1 MSIDFSRISFFGD
14 SLTDSGRLPQPVRPD
29 PPYVGGRFTNGL
41 VYAQILPREL
51 GVSSSNYAFGGAE
64 ASANSSNPG
73 QLIIG
78 LAAQVTAFE
87 AKYGFDG
94 PPPGTAV
101 SIFIGAN
108 DYFNADPQDE
118 KVVGSVLEGID
129 DAAVG
134 LAQAGADR
142 IVLYNLP
149 DISKTPRGRALPADE
164 RADADGLIAAH
175 NSGLRKLAL
184 TYNDAGVPTTIVDVN
199 RLTREIA
206 ADQGTF
212 GLKVIDKPLYLP
224 DSNDKLQATGV
235 TSVASP
241 DQVAFF
247 DDIHPT
253 RVVHAILA
261 VFSEATLRADKVTF
275 GSSRG
280 DVIHG
285 TAKADFIVAGLGDD
299 AISASG
305 GNDVVLAGR
314 GDDVV
319 NGSGGSD
326 LLSGGRGD
334 DVLRGSIGSDL
345 LAGNADDDVLGG
357 GAGNDVLILGT
368 GLDLAAGNEGNDLF
382 IVTDDA
388 LTGFDRVYGGA
399 GRDTLRIDVSADVF
413 ALQAFQDEVHHFVAG
428 DLTILR
434 SVGLMARDVERLEVF
449 VDGARKFATGLAAV
463 DQGAAAKA
471 LIHDADLWGFL

>member
-1 MSIDFSRISFFGD
+1 M
-14 SLTDSGRLPQPVRPD
+14 
-29 PPYVGGRFTNGL
+29 
-41 VYAQILPREL
+41 
-51 GVSSSNYAFGGAE
+51 
-64 ASANSSNPG
+64 
-73 QLIIG
+73 
-78 LAAQVTAFE
+78 
-87 AKYGFDG
+87 
-94 PPPGTAV
+94 
-101 SIFIGAN
+101 
-108 DYFNADPQDE
+108 
-118 KVVGSVLEGID
+118 
-129 DAAVG
+129 
-134 LAQAGADR
+134 
-142 IVLYNLP
+142 
-149 DISKTPRGRALPADE
+149 PADE
-164 RADADGLIAAH
+164 RADADALIAAH
-175 NSGLRKLAL
+175 NAGLRKLAL
-184 TYNDAGVPTTIVDVN
+184 AYEDAGVTTAIVDVN

-224 DSNDKLQATGV
+224 DSDDKLRPTGV

-253 RVVHAILA
+253 RVVHAIIA
-261 VFSEATLRADKVTF
+261 AFSEATLRAGEVAF

-280 DVIHG
+280 GCHSRQPR
-285 TAKADFIVAGLGDD
+285 ADFIVAGLGDD

-319 NGSGGSD
+319 NGGSGSD

-334 DVLRGSIGSDL
+334 DVLKGSIGSDL

-357 GAGNDVLILGT
+357 GDGNDVLIVGT
-368 GLDLAAGNEGNDLF
+368 GFDRAAGNDGNDLF

-428 DLTILR
+428 SVTILR
-434 SVGLMARDVERLEVF
+434 SVGLTARDVERLEVY
-449 VDGARKFATGLAAV
+449 VGGVRKFSTGLAAV

-471 LIHDADLWGFL
+471 LIHDADLVGISVSFCGRERRRRARS